1 MVRQGAASRSLGG
14 MGGCLLLVLALLG
27 GCSLPPSGYLPKGP
41 EAESG
46 RTFVLWMLS
55 DIQPQTKAER
65 RFFEQAINDVNGG
78 VVQVDMAVIAG
89 DLLKSRSRDE
99 DFAWFRKTRDRSKVR
114 HWFEIAGNHD
124 VRSEPV
130 FSRYFPRPVAYGVEV
145 GNLLLLLLA
154 DTEPSSATEIP
165 DAAFVWW
172 RDRVVENQQRLI
184 LTVTHGQLPNSG
196 LLASSF
202 ASRQIVGSERFEKVL
217 RQTPVAV
224 WASGHTHLPQGLP
237 GTINIAADLGSTCFI
252 NVSSIDTGPFM
263 DSQSRFF
270 IFREGSDK
278 LLIRSRNHS
287 SGFFDED
294 LDFVLPLAKP
304 FVFPD
309 AEPRLILSP

>member
-1 MVRQGAASRSLGG
+1 
-14 MGGCLLLVLALLG
+14 
-27 GCSLPPSGYLPKGP
+27 
-41 EAESG
+41 
-46 RTFVLWMLS
+46 MLS
-55 DIQPQTKAER
+55 DIQPPTKAER
-65 RFFEQAINDVNGG
+65 RLFEQAINDVNAG

-99 DFAWFRKTRDRSKVR
+99 DFAWFLKTRERSKVR

-130 FSRYFPRPVAYGVEV
+130 FSRYFPRPDAYGVEV

-165 DAAFVWW
+165 DAAFTWW
-172 RDRVVENQQRLI
+172 RHMVLENQQRLI
-184 LTVTHGQLPNSG
+184 LTVTHGQLQNSG
-196 LLASSF
+196 LPASF
-202 ASRQIVGSERFEKVL
+202 AASRQIVGSERFEKVL
-217 RQTPVAV
+217 RQARVAV

-237 GTINIAADLGSTCFI
+237 GTINVEEALGSTCFI

-287 SGFFDED
+287 RGAFDED
-294 LDFVLPLAKP
+294 LDFVLSLPHP
-304 FVFPD
+304 FVFP
-309 AEPRLILSP
+309 AGEPRLILPP